1 MTTPT
6 TRARPARSMTTLSA
20 TGALGHEP
28 IHAGSFY
35 EGIKRPLD
43 FIGADAGS
51 GDSGPY
57 FLGADAPMNPEEWER
72 HDLELLLRA
81 ARERNIPLVIGSAGG
96 CGSNRGV
103 DDYVRLIKDIAAQHK
118 LPSFRLA
125 RIYSEVPLDY
135 LRRRM
140 ANEEIQPLGA
150 DGPLTSRDLD
160 ATSRVVAMMG
170 VEPYLRVFESGA
182 DVVIAGRSCDDAIY
196 AALPIKHGF
205 ARGLAYHFGKTLEC
219 ASLVGTPSMAKETI
233 VGTITDEW
241 VELEAMHPD
250 QRCTPESVAGHSL
263 YERAHPYRQAYPG
276 GVLDTS
282 ETRFE
287 QVSDKATRFAGSKF
301 IADPEYRLK
310 LEGAGLVGYRALT
323 IGAVR
328 DPFAIRT
335 LDWVLDTTRGRV
347 REQFGQL
354 QEGAG
359 KDYQIEFHE
368 YGKNGVMQDLEPVK
382 ETAAHEIC
390 IVTEVI
396 GRTQEIAD
404 LIARFA
410 LYRLLFPT
418 FAGQK
423 ATAGG
428 IAMLRDEVLRG
439 QPSYRWTVDHLL
451 PVKDPLELY
460 RIETEE
466 VRR

>member
-1 MTTPT
+1 MTTNAGTP
-6 TRARPARSMTTLSA
+6 RSMTTLSA

-28 IHAGSFY
+28 IHPDSFY
-35 EGIKRPLD
+35 EGIKRRLD
-43 FIGADAGS
+43 FIGADGGS

-57 FLGADAPMNPEEWER
+57 FLGADAPMNPEEWEK
-72 HDLELLLRA
+72 HDLELLLCA
-81 ARERNIPLVIGSAGG
+81 ARERGIPLIIGSAGG

-103 DDYVRLIKDIAAQHK
+103 DDYTRLVKEISAEHRLA
-118 LPSFRLA
+118 PFRLA

-135 LRRRM
+135 LRERM
-140 ANEEIQPLGA
+140 RHEPIQPLGA
-150 DGPLTSRDLD
+150 DAPLAQADLD

-170 VEPYLRVFESGA
+170 VEPYFAVFDRGA
-182 DVVIAGRSCDDAIY
+182 DVVIAGRSCDDAIF
-196 AALPIKHGF
+196 ASLPIKQGYP
-205 ARGLAYHFGKTLEC
+205 RGLAFHLGKTLEC

-233 VGTITDEW
+233 VGTITDDW
-241 VELEAMHPD
+241 VELEAMHPA

-263 YERAHPYRQAYPG
+263 YERVHPYRQAYPG

-282 ETRFE
+282 QTRFE
-287 QVSDKATRFAGSKF
+287 QVSDRATRLTGSTF
-301 IADPEYRLK
+301 IPDPEYRLK

-328 DPFAIRT
+328 DPFAIGS
-335 LDWVLDTTRGRV
+335 LDWVLETIRERV
-347 REQFGQL
+347 REQYGQL
-354 QEGAG
+354 HEGPG
-359 KDYQIEFHE
+359 KDYQIIFHQ

-382 ETAAHEIC
+382 QTAAHEIC
-390 IVTEVI
+390 VVTEVV
-396 GRTQEIAD
+396 GRSQEIAD

-451 PVKDPLELY
+451 PVQDPLELF
-460 RIETEE
+460 RVEVEE
-466 VRR
+466 VNV